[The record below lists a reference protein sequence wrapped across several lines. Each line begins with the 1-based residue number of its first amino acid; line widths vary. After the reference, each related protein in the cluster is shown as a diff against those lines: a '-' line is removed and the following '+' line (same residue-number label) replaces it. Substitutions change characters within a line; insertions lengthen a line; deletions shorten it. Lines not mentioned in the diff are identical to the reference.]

1 MESGAEVTAVEI
13 ARLAGVGRAAVS
25 NWRRRYAD
33 FPRPTG
39 GTATSPAFRLA
50 DVEAWLIA
58 HDRLPE
64 PTGVDRLWRALRH
77 GSADP
82 DGELPALA
90 RVLLASWRTPADARR
105 HAAALAVADEMGV
118 GTALAA
124 VADRYAEVRARRGA
138 AATSA
143 QVAALMC
150 ELADVAGQ
158 TVLDP
163 ACRSGVLPAAAVA
176 HGAAVVAGQDPD
188 ADHVTIAQARLY
200 GAAVPAEV
208 RAGGL
213 GADAYPEL
221 RADVVLCDP
230 PGGGRWG
237 HDELGEDP
245 RWAYGVPPR
254 GEGEL
259 AWVQHALA
267 RLRPGGTAVLLL
279 PPGVAQRPAGRRIR
293 RELLRQGALRALIT
307 LPAGVTP
314 PHNTRLQ
321 LWLLRRPDA
330 AHRAREVLL
339 VEAAGLWDETRAT
352 VLAAVRAYEAGR
364 ALPEELA
371 GRAVVRE
378 AVELSDEDVDLTPA
392 RHIPAE
398 QALVTADLIVRRRGE
413 LVDLLGR
420 LPATVP
426 PVTPG
431 DGEPPAAQITV
442 GDLVKKGLVALNTD
456 PATVVRPGDVLVPSI
471 GPRLRV
477 RVAGPADDGRP
488 LGAQMFLLRTKPGY
502 VDPWCFAGFLGAQAN
517 LRRIVSAGSVPRV
530 DVRKA
535 HMPRLPLTRQLEYAE
550 HFRRLRE
557 FEDAL
562 WLAATAGEEVARM
575 VGEGLVAGT
584 LGSG

>member
-1 MESGAEVTAVEI
+1 MESRAEVTAVEI

-25 NWRRRYAD
+25 NWRKRYAD
-33 FPRPTG
+33 FPQPTG
-39 GTATSPAFRLA
+39 GTPASPAFRLA
-50 DVEAWLIA
+50 DVEAWLTA

-64 PTGVDRLWRALRH
+64 PTGPDRLWRALRH

-82 DGELPALA
+82 DGDLPALA
-90 RVLLASWRTPADARR
+90 RVLLASWRTPAEVKR
-105 HAAALAVADEMGV
+105 HAAALAVADEMGA
-118 GTALAA
+118 GAALAA
-124 VADRYAEVRARRGA
+124 LADRHAEVRARRGA

-143 QVAALMC
+143 QVAELMC
-150 ELADVAGQ
+150 ELGQVAGQ
-158 TVLDP
+158 AVLDP
-163 ACRSGVLPAAAVA
+163 ACRGGVLLAAAVA

-188 ADHVTIAQARLY
+188 PDHVTIAQARLY

-230 PGGGRWG
+230 PGGRWEHG
-237 HDELGEDP
+237 DLDEDP

-254 GEGEL
+254 GDGEL
-259 AWVQHALA
+259 AWIQHALA

-321 LWLLRRPDA
+321 LWVLRRPDA

-364 ALPEELA
+364 ALPAELA

-398 QALVTADLIVRRRGE
+398 QALVTADLIGRRRSE
-413 LVDLLGR
+413 LVELLGR

-431 DGEPPAAQITV
+431 VGEPPAAQITV
-442 GDLVKKGLVALNTD
+442 ADLVKNGLVALNTD
-456 PATVVRPGDVLVPSI
+456 PVTVVRPGDVLLPSI
-471 GPRLRV
+471 GPRVRV
-477 RVAGPADDGRP
+477 RVAGPADDGRA

-517 LRRIVSAGSVPRV
+517 LRRITSPGSVPRV

-535 HMPRLPLTRQLEYAE
+535 HLPRIPLTRQLAYAE

-575 VGEGLVAGT
+575 VAEGLVAGT
-584 LGSG
+584 LGSE